1 MIQHQALPR
10 PSDEN
15 SRSCVRERIGAM
27 RSRIPPVSRILGT
40 PNLPHG
46 VNTQFGRFVNSRC
59 WVAKKISH
67 GGGQVGGDRNQHMA
81 PPTTVSSGLSAKS
94 CSKIQQF

>member
-27 RSRIPPVSRILGT
+27 RSLG
-40 PNLPHG
+40 
-46 VNTQFGRFVNSRC
+46 
-59 WVAKKISH
+59 VA
-67 GGGQVGGDRNQHMA
+67 
-81 PPTTVSSGLSAKS
+81 PTRLG
-94 CSKIQQF
+94 